1 MWYIII
7 GRDAPDSLELRLQA
21 RADHLARLHAL
32 QDEGRLLL
40 AGPMPAIDCEDP
52 VPAGFV
58 GSVIVAAF
66 ADLGAARRWAEADPY
81 RACGAYASVEVQ
93 PFRRVLP

>member
-1 MWYIII
+1 M
-7 GRDAPDSLELRLQA
+7 GS
-21 RADHLARLHAL
+21 
-32 QDEGRLLL
+32 GL
-40 AGPMPAIDCEDP
+40 AGLM
-52 VPAGFV
+52 
-58 GSVIVAAF
+58 IVAAF